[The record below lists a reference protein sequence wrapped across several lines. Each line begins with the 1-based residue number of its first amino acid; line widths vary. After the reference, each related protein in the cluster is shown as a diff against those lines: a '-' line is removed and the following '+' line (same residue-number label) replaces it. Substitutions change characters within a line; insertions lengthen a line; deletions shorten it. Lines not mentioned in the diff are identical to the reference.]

1 MLIQAVHSKVIQG
14 LLRVIA
20 LGTLFYG
27 FLFSISLGFFQ
38 FNFHSQPQSEQ
49 ASKAKQS
56 KASKQATHKQAR
68 TKDET
73 RGRKEGREAAK

>member
-27 FLFSISLGFFQ
+27 FCFQ
-38 FNFHSQPQSEQ
+38 FPWDFSVQFP
-49 ASKAKQS
+49 
-56 KASKQATHKQAR
+56 
-68 TKDET
+68 
-73 RGRKEGREAAK
+73 